1 MGSAQSTHLADAS
14 HVIQKTSLP
23 ISEVMAG
30 PLTRSMDLKDIAC
43 TGGNEFILGERKKDI
58 DCTLGND
65 SGLGEEV
72 FPAEDIVAAFGPKL
86 MFRYKFFG

>member
-1 MGSAQSTHLADAS
+1 MKWPFFLDTFLWFDSSSFQTAL
-14 HVIQKTSLP
+14 

-30 PLTRSMDLKDIAC
+30 PLTKSMDLKDIAC

-86 MFRYKFFG
+86 MFRYKIFG